1 MKQRMNTGSTE
12 DTGKSHRG
20 TAWENGG
27 MGAGIYISIPFC
39 KAKCSF
45 CNFASG
51 VFGAERMEGYVDRVC
66 EEIRG
71 ARGAC
76 EGLGITVPDG
86 VDSVYFG
93 GGTPSLLEPGMVAQ
107 VFAALG
113 GEFQVD
119 RGAEITV
126 EGAPGQ
132 FGDAALEAFLR
143 GGMNRVSLGVQ
154 SFVDRESAA
163 VGRLHT
169 GAECLAEIRRLER
182 AGVTRLGVDLICGL
196 PHQTEAS
203 WRESV
208 EASTGS
214 GVEHVSVYMLEVDE
228 DSRLGRESLAGGT
241 RYGAGEL
248 PSEDVVADWYGLGCE
263 GLARGGIGQ
272 YEISNY
278 ARVGGASR
286 HNRKYWERES
296 YLGFGLDA
304 HSMVRDGAGGV
315 RWGNTEDMSEYVG
328 PGIGERGFRRTV
340 DRVSRE
346 MGFEE
351 ALFLGLRLVEGVD
364 LGVLRGEFGELVDV
378 VSEGLEEVLEA
389 GLMERDGP
397 RVRLTAAGRMASNEV
412 FGRLLVGDG
421 VGV

>member
-1 MKQRMNTGSTE
+1 MV
-12 DTGKSHRG
+12 
-20 TAWENGG
+20 
-27 MGAGIYISIPFC
+27 AGVYLSIPFC

-51 VFGAERMEGYVDRVC
+51 VFAAERMQGYVDRLC

-71 ARGAC
+71 ARVDCAR
-76 EGLGITVPDG
+76 LGVEAPER

-107 VFAALG
+107 VFGALR
-113 GEFQVD
+113 GEFAVEG
-119 RGAEITV
+119 GAEVTV

-132 FGDAALEAFLR
+132 FGDATLEVFLAA
-143 GGMNRVSLGVQ
+143 GMNRVSLGVQ

-169 GAECLAEIRRLER
+169 GEGCRGEIRRLGA
-182 AGVTRLGVDLICGL
+182 AGVERLGVDLICGL

-203 WRESV
+203 WRYSV
-208 EASTGS
+208 EETLAT

-248 PSEDVVADWYGLGCE
+248 PGEDATADWYGLAGE
-263 GLARGGIGQ
+263 WLARGGMGQ

-278 ARVGGASR
+278 ARAGGVSR
-286 HNRKYWERES
+286 HNRKYWTRES

-304 HSMVRDGAGGV
+304 HSMVRAGSGGV
-315 RWGNTEDMSEYVG
+315 RWANTEEMSEYVG
-328 PGIGERGFRRTV
+328 PGIGERGFGRTV

-364 LGVLRGEFGELVDV
+364 LEGLRREFGGLVDA
-378 VSEGLEEVLEA
+378 VSGGLAEVLEA
-389 GLMERDGP
+389 GLMERAGS
-397 RVRLTAAGRMASNEV
+397 RVRLTSAGRMASNEV
-412 FGRLLVGDG
+412 FQRLLVGEGAG
-421 VGV
+421 V